1 MAMSRAVILSS
12 VLIGS
17 TEATGMTT
25 ALSMNANPIRRVVT
39 MLQNIQ
45 KKVEKEGEQAEELFD
60 KFMCACKTQTADME
74 AQISAA
80 ETKASD
86 VAAGVEGA
94 AGQKTQLE
102 ADIKKAKA
110 DLAAAKEAMSTATA
124 LREKENGEFN
134 TEKAE
139 TEANIGAMKKALAAM
154 EGGASAAF
162 LQTNNANKLR
172 NIVAGVEMPDADRD
186 TMIAFLQ
193 GKSSEEGNE
202 VTGILKQM
210 LDEMSKGLSESSA
223 AESEAVANYDQLI
236 AAKTK
241 EAEALQLSIEEKM
254 ARLGKLGVSLAEMK
268 NDGGDNAGSLEDTK
282 KLLVD
287 LKKECAA
294 REAGWDEE
302 QKARQAE
309 QVALA
314 DTIKMLN
321 DDEALDL
328 FKKTLPSAASSFM
341 QVTATASSMKA
352 QALQTIHAA
361 RKGKHMPKLD
371 FIALALHGKKVGF
384 DKVIKM
390 IDDMI
395 TVLKTEQAEDDK
407 KKDYCTAE
415 FDQAEDQKKSLERT
429 VSDAEKAISDAK
441 ETVIGLKDEMKAI
454 SDSLKEMDKSVK
466 EATEQRKEEN
476 GAYKTLMA
484 ENAAAKELIGKAK
497 KRLNKFYNPKLAF
510 VQTSHQKKG
519 EEANGVMALMDTLVA
534 DLDKEM
540 TIAETEE
547 KDAQGDYEKA
557 MEDAKQKRADDS
569 KTLEDKEAAVADA
582 EAALQTNKGAKSSAQ
597 KELQG
602 TLDYITS
609 LHHDCDFLMQYYDQ
623 RKEARTDETEALG
636 KAKDVLNGADY
647 SFLQLA
653 QRKHLRGRF

>member
-1 MAMSRAVILSS
+1 MAFSRAVLVTS
-12 VLIGS
+12 VLAGS
-17 TEATGMTT
+17 AEATGMT
-25 ALSMNANPIRRVVT
+25 AGLSLNGNPMRRVIT

-45 KKVEKEGEQAEELFD
+45 KKVEAEGEQAEKLFD
-60 KFMCACKTQTADME
+60 KFMCECKTQTADLE
-74 AQISAA
+74 GQIAGA
-80 ETKASD
+80 ETKAAD

-102 ADIKKAKA
+102 GDIKKAKA
-110 DLAAAKEAMSTATA
+110 DLAAAKEAMSTATS
-124 LREKENGEFN
+124 LREKENGDYN
-134 TEKAE
+134 TFKAE
-139 TEANIGAMKKALAAM
+139 TEANIGAMKGAIAAM
-154 EGGASAAF
+154 EGGSAASF
-162 LQTNNANKLR
+162 LQSNSANKLKD
-172 NIVAGVEMPDADRD
+172 ILAGVEMSDSDRD
-186 TMIAFLQ
+186 SVVAFLQ

-210 LDEMSKGLSESSA
+210 LDEMSKGLSDSTA
-223 AESEAVANYDQLI
+223 AETEAVANYDQLI

-241 EAEALQLSIEEKM
+241 EAEALQVSIEDKM
-254 ARLGKLGVSLAEMK
+254 ARLGELGVSLAEMK

-282 KLLVD
+282 KLLAD

-294 REAGWDEE
+294 REASWEGE
-302 QKARQAE
+302 QKARSDE

-321 DDEALDL
+321 DDDALEL

-341 QVTATASSMKA
+341 QVSATASSMKA

-361 RKGKHMPKLD
+361 RKGKHTPKLD

-390 IDDMI
+390 IDDMV

-407 KKDYCTAE
+407 KKEYCTSE

-429 VSDAEKAISDAK
+429 VSDADKAISDAK
-441 ETVIGLKDEMKAI
+441 ETVIGLQDEMKAI
-454 SDSLKEMDKSVK
+454 AAKTKEMDKSVE

-476 GAYKTLMA
+476 SAYKTLMA

-497 KRLNKFYNPKLAF
+497 KRLNKFYNPKMAF
-510 VQTSHQKKG
+510 VQAHKKG

-557 MEDAKQKRADDS
+557 MEDAKAKRADDS
-569 KTLEDKEAAVADA
+569 KMLEDKEAAVADA
-582 EAALQTNKGAKSSAQ
+582 EAALQTNKGAKSSAT

-623 RKEARTDETEALG
+623 RKEARTTEMDAMG